1 MCSVA
6 IFMTMAVIDF
16 VNPVPG
22 PAADLL
28 THVHLCHAAEGA
40 HASVSNQF
48 SEAFN
53 AVSAPFTNLSTVIA
67 SQLTVGAD

>member
-1 MCSVA
+1 M
-6 IFMTMAVIDF
+6 
-16 VNPVPG
+16 PG

-28 THVHLCHAAEGA
+28 TYVCLCHAAEGA

-53 AVSAPFTNLSTVIA
+53 AVSAPFTNLSTVIS
-67 SQLTVGAD
+67 SQLTVRAG

>member
-1 MCSVA
+1 
-6 IFMTMAVIDF
+6 MTMTVINI

-28 THVHLCHAAEGA
+28 TDVHLCHAAEGA
-40 HASVSNQF
+40 HASVSNPF

-53 AVSAPFTNLSTVIA
+53 AVSAPLTNLSTAIA

>member
-1 MCSVA
+1 
-6 IFMTMAVIDF
+6 MTMAVIDV

-22 PAADLL
+22 PAADSL

-40 HASVSNQF
+40 HAGVSNPF
-48 SEAFN
+48 SEAFH
-53 AVSAPFTNLSTVIA
+53 AVSAPFSNLSTAIT